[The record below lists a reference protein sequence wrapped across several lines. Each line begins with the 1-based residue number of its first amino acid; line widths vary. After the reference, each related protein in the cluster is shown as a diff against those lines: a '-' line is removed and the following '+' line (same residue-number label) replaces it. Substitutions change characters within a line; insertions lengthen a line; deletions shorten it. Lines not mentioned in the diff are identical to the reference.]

1 MLWVTAMQQDIT
13 LLAPSLSVQAPVKAI
28 PLPSPPR
35 TPPSG
40 RIDLHGLTEE
50 QAHAQLHA
58 AIAQALREGRKK
70 LLVITGKG
78 SGQQG
83 ALKRNVPRWLEL
95 IPQVT
100 GCQTASPREG
110 GDGAL
115 IIRLKVNR

>member
-1 MLWVTAMQQDIT
+1 MQQDIT
-13 LLAPSLSVQAPVKAI
+13 LLAPPLSVQPPAKAVALPPPPK
-28 PLPSPPR
+28 PL
-35 TPPSG
+35 PSG
-40 RIDLHGLTEE
+40 RIDLHGLTET
-50 QAHAQLHA
+50 QAHAQLQA

-110 GDGAL
+110 GEGAL
-115 IIRLKVNR
+115 IVRLKVNR